1 MGLMLVPIQRQGI
14 IAYNLKAGVT
24 SGGNSSTNGTTTSG
38 ASMTTV
44 EFLTASIVVGIAGLM
59 L

>member
-1 MGLMLVPIQRQGI
+1 MPIQRQGI